1 VAGAGFLAAAVS
13 VPWLLLGLP
22 LATGELERA
31 EELGLISATVRAGY
45 PESQEL
51 VVYLWFTLLAPILAG
66 ALAARWVLP
75 RARAEDARRWPGWV
89 WVALG
94 GALALLALDVGYVT
108 SAGPW
113 GRFGF
118 LGEEGVYLGT
128 AAGLRAGGALYRD
141 LAFSYGPLMGW
152 PVPLA
157 LGLAGDEII
166 GYRVL
171 VWVCNLVGLFLIV
184 ATLRL
189 LVRSPVVALVAF
201 VGAALLALPVLP
213 NLNATTLRLALGVF
227 AVTLVG
233 SAVGGANR
241 RPVRLVLGG
250 AAAGLAMGFSFEV
263 GLAAFLAAV
272 AALSIPV
279 LHRHPPRTTLGDAA
293 LVACGAGLTLVPM
306 VVVLAARGELVAF
319 ATTLRTMVDL
329 PGAGYQALPWPDL
342 LGWFRDAAGQ
352 HRPFPPS
359 GLTYLAP
366 GEPGHGSEV
375 RALIWWASV
384 PWIVLALGVTAAAT
398 RVFAI
403 ARQPREGSCEGTAML
418 VGLVLFGVI
427 VGRGAVGR
435 SDLYHLQFYGALP
448 AVLVGAALVD
458 GWLVGGS
465 WLRSRR
471 GLGALAML
479 LVLVLSIATWPPG
492 HYAPDDGRS
501 LWTRVGVASPHVEAV
516 DRPRARGIRLDP
528 ELAAEVRAVVDWA
541 GALPAART
549 VWFYPSEATYTWLT
563 ARPPVTSYPWA
574 YDAATRAQRVALVES
589 LEAQPPDCVLV
600 TEGTF
605 SIDHIPG
612 DELLPEI
619 EAWIDARYEPSVV
632 EIPGATVLRHRHL
645 PPDTCTP

>member
-1 VAGAGFLAAAVS
+1 MAGAGFLAAAVS
-13 VPWLLLGLP
+13 VPWLLLVLP

-31 EELGLISATVRAGY
+31 DELGLISATVRAGY

-66 ALAARWVLP
+66 VLAARWFRP
-75 RARAEDARRWPGWV
+75 SIRAEDARRWPGWL
-89 WVALG
+89 WLALG
-94 GALALLALDVGYVT
+94 VALALLAMDVGYVT
-108 SAGPW
+108 GAGPW

-157 LGLAGDEII
+157 LGLANDEII
-166 GYRVL
+166 GYRLL
-171 VWVCNLVGLFLIV
+171 VWACNLAGLLLIV
-184 ATLRL
+184 AALRQ
-189 LVRSPVVALVAF
+189 LVRHPVVVLAAF
-201 VGAALLALPVLP
+201 VGAALLGLPVLP

-227 AVTLVG
+227 SVVLVG
-233 SAVGGANR
+233 SAMGGAR
-241 RPVRLVLGG
+241 RGPVRLVLGG
-250 AAAGLAMGFSFEV
+250 AAAGLALGFSFEV

-272 AALSIPV
+272 AALSVPV
-279 LHRHPPRTTLGDAA
+279 LHRQPPRTTLGNAA
-293 LVACGAGLTLVPM
+293 LVACGAGLTLVPT
-306 VVVLAARGELVAF
+306 VVALAARGELAAF

-359 GLTYLAP
+359 ALTYVAP

-375 RALIWWASV
+375 RALVWWASV
-384 PWIVLALGVTAAAT
+384 PWIVLAVGVAAAVT
-398 RVFAI
+398 RVVAV
-403 ARQPREGSCEGTAML
+403 ARRPREGSCEGTAML

-448 AVLVGAALVD
+448 AVLVGATLVD
-458 GWLVGGS
+458 GWLAGGS
-465 WLRSRR
+465 RPLSRR

-479 LVLVLSIATWPPG
+479 AILVLSIATWPPG
-492 HYAPDDGRS
+492 HYAPDGGRG
-501 LWTRVGVASPHVEAV
+501 LLARLGVAGQGGEAV
-516 DRPRARGIRLDP
+516 DRPRARGIHLDP

-563 ARPPVTSYPWA
+563 ERPPVTAYPWA
-574 YDAATRAQRVALVES
+574 YDAATRAQRVALVEA
-589 LEAQPPDCVLV
+589 LEANPPDCVLV

-619 EAWIDARYEPSVV
+619 EVWIDARYEPSGVK
-632 EIPGATVLRHRHL
+632 IPGTTVLRHRRL
-645 PPDTCTP
+645 PPGACTP